1 MTNSTISQKNK
12 EIIRQKLKEKFGKEI
27 EELEKKRIENERK
40 TVKKTDSGSSSSNQ
54 PILKANSSNQP
65 ILKANSSRVDTNR
78 NPPIFETR
86 KINNSDTVFLL
97 KGIGEIVPGTTFVE
111 ITIQTNSSDA
121 IAMVTPIYNGT
132 SNNFYNVSQIENNK
146 FKVYGNPGKFYW
158 VVHM

>member
-54 PILKANSSNQP
+54 PILKANSSD
-65 ILKANSSRVDTNR
+65 SSRVDTNR

-111 ITIQTNSSDA
+111 ITIQTNSSDS

-132 SNNFYNVSQIENNK
+132 SNNFYNVSLIENNK

>member
-54 PILKANSSNQP
+54 PILKANSSD
-65 ILKANSSRVDTNR
+65 SSRVDTNR

-111 ITIQTNSSDA
+111 ITIQTNSSDS

>member
-40 TVKKTDSGSSSSNQ
+40 TVKKTDSGSS
-54 PILKANSSNQP
+54 SSNQP